1 MITKH
6 NIQETNIHSF
16 HNRLLGEA
24 TVNLELFLNS
34 AGAYVVMRSEVTLTE
49 NFGMK
54 KNNVITMEYYL

>member
-6 NIQETNIHSF
+6 NIQKTNIHSF
-16 HNRLLGEA
+16 HNRLLREA

-54 KNNVITMEYYL
+54 KNNVITMAYYL

>member
-6 NIQETNIHSF
+6 NIQKTNIHSF

-54 KNNVITMEYYL
+54 TNNVITMEYYL